1 MKNHLFLLEVFA
13 QIKKSRPDAQLILLG
28 EGGCMEPAKQK
39 AAELGIT
46 ESVQFLGNQGN
57 PQDYYQAMD
66 LFIFP
71 SLYEGLARN
80 GAGSAGCRASV
91 SDVGYDHTGGCPDRT
106 GGVQKLKGFC
116 RELGTGSPCAFG
128 TAERAVQ
135 PHAGNPQS
143 RI

>member
-1 MKNHLFLLEVFA
+1 
-13 QIKKSRPDAQLILLG
+13 
-28 EGGCMEPAKQK
+28 MEPAKQK

-71 SLYEGLARN
+71 SLYEGLPGTVLEAQA
-80 GAGSAGCRASV
+80 AGLPCLMSDTITQEVALDRA
-91 SDVGYDHTGGCPDRT
+91 
-106 GGVQKLKGFC
+106 GGVQKPKGFC

>member
-1 MKNHLFLLEVFA
+1 MLEVFA
-13 QIKKSRPDAQLILLG
+13 QIKKSCPDAQLILLG

-39 AAELGIT
+39 AAELGIA

-71 SLYEGLARN
+71 SLYEGLPGTVLEAQA
-80 GAGSAGCRASV
+80 AGLPCLMSDTITQEVALTELVESKSLKDSAESWA
-91 SDVGYDHTGGCPDRT
+91 
-106 GGVQKLKGFC
+106 QAAL
-116 RELGTGSPCAFG
+116 CAFG
-128 TAERAVQ
+128 TPERAVQ